1 MSLRNA
7 ALFGPDGKQTSI
19 LRAQWTQ
26 KGALQPIMAGARLL
40 EADRSP
46 TRYFREVWRKAFPT
60 RRALPFV
67 VIAEPDGR
75 GTTDF
80 WDNFQ

>member
-7 ALFGPDGKQTSI
+7 VLFAQGKQTSI

-26 KGALQPIMAGARLL
+26 KGALQPIMVGARLL
-40 EADRSP
+40 EQDRTP
-46 TRYFREVWRKAFPT
+46 TRYFREVWRKALPT
-60 RRALPFV
+60 RRPLPFV
-67 VIAEPDGR
+67 VIAEEDGR